1 MTAFR
6 LDEQL
11 TLLEQALDKLEKA
24 AEKRLKAP
32 TKPLAAP
39 KGRGQAEL
47 ELDIQHEREV
57 NRLLASKLD
66 QTINRLETLLT
77 EEHAA

>member
-1 MTAFR
+1 MTALS
-6 LDEQL
+6 LDEQFS
-11 TLLEQALDKLEKA
+11 LLEQALERLEKA
-24 AEKRLKAP
+24 ADKRLKTAQ
-32 TKPLAAP
+32 KPLLAT

-57 NRLLASKLD
+57 NRLLATKLD